1 MDVNSFQGDVDQI
14 YVSGLPSNVTES
26 EVAQFFGTI
35 GMIKIDKKKKAPK
48 IWLYRDK
55 ATGMLKGDATVT
67 FEDPFA
73 AASAPSWFNGKT
85 WSDGVSVLHV
95 SLAEAKQDA
104 GYGAAPPQ
112 AAPQGPPGKF
122 APGDWT
128 CTGCGNVNWE
138 RRKACNQCNTPKPG
152 TVDTNREGAGGG
164 FKERDDAEA
173 EEARRRRRER
183 EQNEDYDEFGRPRKS
198 QSAADREAREKAAL
212 ERLQSRYVPEGGGR
226 ERSRSPA
233 RR

>member
-104 GYGAAPPQ
+104 GYG
-112 AAPQGPPGKF
+112 
-122 APGDWT
+122 
-128 CTGCGNVNWE
+128 
-138 RRKACNQCNTPKPG
+138 
-152 TVDTNREGAGGG
+152 GGG
-164 FKERDDAEA
+164 
-173 EEARRRRRER
+173 
-183 EQNEDYDEFGRPRKS
+183 YGGGGGG
-198 QSAADREAREKAAL
+198 
-212 ERLQSRYVPEGGGR
+212 YGGGGGGYGGGGGGYGGGGGGYGGGGGGGR
-226 ERSRSPA
+226 GGGKPGGLHLCGVGGPPEGSGRACPERVLGPGASLGVGACP
-233 RR
+233 RRECVHE